1 MFKFT
6 IIAVALFITTAINII
21 ATVISWRRAKSR
33 FGFYFAMGMT
43 GITFWT
49 LASGLDYAAVPIPL
63 KVFFTKWEY
72 VGYHIALIYFLM
84 FVLSYAGYGS
94 LLENKFVRTLLWVA
108 PASNVLLAWTNE
120 WHHWLWS
127 GFVRSQFGDNT
138 VIFEHGPAF
147 LWVAGVGY
155 LILASIILTAWLASR
170 RGAEY
175 ARRQGRLLFYGS
187 LLPLLGNLIYQFQ
200 PLEFDGVDWSSI
212 LLSISSLLF
221 LWVLY
226 GMHLLDLVPIARE
239 KLIDGLQDGMVVL
252 DMQGRIVDINQPV
265 VQMIGSQSRNLVGKR
280 LDELISPAQ
289 WLSELPPER
298 ERRTELE
305 IGGAEK
311 HYFDVLISPLFE
323 KHTEVIGQLIT
334 FHDVTVRKQN
344 ELRLLQL
351 TRAVEQSPTSVIIT
365 DLEGNITYV
374 NPWFTALTGY
384 TPEEIIG
391 ENPRI
396 LKSGQTPSDVYRD
409 LWVTINSGKVWKGEL
424 LNKKKN
430 GDLYWEYVTIA
441 PVLDHAGRMLNFIAV
456 KVDITEQKRAEKA
469 LQELAATD
477 PLTGLFNRRHFF
489 DIVNVIL
496 TEAMRYGYPV
506 ALLLFD
512 IDHFKQVNDTYGHMA
527 GDLALQHL
535 VKAIRLST
543 RAADI
548 AARFGGDEFIILL
561 PQTDGTRAVHLA
573 ERLQDYL
580 AENPVPNM
588 EGRLSIMLSIGIASL
603 PVNQETISI
612 DTLLEHADKALY
624 DAKKAG
630 RNRVRVYDQSL
641 DEHES

>member
-6 IIAVALFITTAINII
+6 VIAAALFITTAINVI
-21 ATVISWRRAKSR
+21 ATVISWRRAKSG
-33 FGFYFAMGMT
+33 FGFYFAVGMT

-94 LLENKFVRTLLWVA
+94 LVENKFVRTFLWIV
-108 PASNVLLAWTNE
+108 PASNILLAWTNE
-120 WHHWLWS
+120 WHQWLWS
-127 GFVRSQFGDNT
+127 GFVRSRFGDNT

-147 LWVAGVGY
+147 LWVAGTGY
-155 LILASIILTAWLASR
+155 LLIISIVLTAWLASC
-170 RGAEY
+170 RGSEY

-226 GMHLLDLVPIARE
+226 GMHLLDIVPIARE

-252 DMQGRIVDINQPV
+252 DMQGRIVDINQPAIR
-265 VQMIGSQSRNLVGKR
+265 MIGSQPGNLVGKR
-280 LDELISPAQ
+280 LDELISPAE
-289 WLSELPPER
+289 WLSEHPTER

-305 IGGAEK
+305 MGGTEK
-311 HYFDVLISPLFE
+311 RYFDVLLSPLFE

-334 FHDVTVRKQN
+334 FHDVTIRKQN

-374 NPWFTALTGY
+374 NPWFATLTDY
-384 TPEEIIG
+384 TPEEVIG

-396 LKSGQTPSDVYRD
+396 LKSSQTPAHVYRD
-409 LWVTINSGKVWKGEL
+409 LWATINSGKVWKGEL

-456 KVDITEQKRAEKA
+456 KADITEQKKAEKA

-489 DIVNVIL
+489 DIVNAIL
-496 TEAMRYGYPV
+496 AEAMRYGYPV
-506 ALLLFD
+506 VLLLFD
-512 IDHFKQVNDTYGHMA
+512 IDHFKEVNDTYGHMA

-535 VKAIRLST
+535 VNAIRLST

-548 AARFGGDEFIILL
+548 AARFGGDEFVILL
-561 PQTDGTRAVHLA
+561 PQTDGTQAVHMA
-573 ERLQDYL
+573 ERLQNYL
-580 AENPVPNM
+580 AENPVPNT
-588 EGRLSIMLSIGIASL
+588 EGRLFIMLSIGIASV

-624 DAKKAG
+624 NAKNAG
-630 RNRVRVYDQSL
+630 RNRVCVYDQSL
-641 DEHES
+641 DDYES